1 VIPMKTACALLIGTA
16 LVLAPRL
23 ASACA
28 VCFTGRSDETRVAF
42 LATTVLL
49 TALPLLMIGSL
60 IWWLI
65 RRARLVRSDPRAPSP
80 AID

>member
-1 VIPMKTACALLIGTA
+1 MKTACALLIATT
-16 LVLAPRL
+16 LVLAPQL

-42 LATTVLL
+42 LATTALL
-49 TALPLLMIGSL
+49 TGLPLLMIGSVV
-60 IWWLI
+60 WWLI
-65 RRARLVRSDPRAPSP
+65 RRARLVQSDRRSVSP